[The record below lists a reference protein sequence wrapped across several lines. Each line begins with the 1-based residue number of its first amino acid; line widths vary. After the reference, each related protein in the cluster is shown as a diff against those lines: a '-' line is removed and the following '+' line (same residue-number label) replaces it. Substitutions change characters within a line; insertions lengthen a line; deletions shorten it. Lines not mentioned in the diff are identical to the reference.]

1 MKKLRAK
8 RRIKVSLGFIE
19 RIDQVVEPKS
29 LAAIAFAV
37 CAFLLSGGI
46 YVLAESPPALQGRSL
61 IFRGTMHQGVTE
73 FIAVFL
79 VMIMG
84 GVGLYLLYSTFREMI
99 GGRRALGI
107 KMITA
112 ITLVVIAY
120 VLLEFMLRVKI
131 GAF

>member
-1 MKKLRAK
+1 MKRLGAK
-8 RRIKVSLGFIE
+8 RKFKVSLSFME
-19 RIDQVVEPKS
+19 RIGQITEPKV

-37 CAFLLSGGI
+37 CTFLLSGGI

-61 IFRGTMHQGVTE
+61 IFRGTMHQGVSE

-99 GGRRALGI
+99 GGRRTLGI

-112 ITLVVIAY
+112 VMLIVIAY
-120 VLLEFMLRVKI
+120 VLLEFMLRIKI